1 MELFNQAESRRRQ
14 EKIVREAQPLAEAVL
29 ARAGAYPDLADQLH
43 LLGTT
48 VLPLLRAGH
57 HLVTEGLG
65 TARADQWLGEHL
77 GILAALISDGS
88 GRSLTISV
96 SSTPKS

>member
-1 MELFNQAESRRRQ
+1 MELFNRSESLRRQ
-14 EKIVREAQPLAEAVL
+14 ERIAREAQPLVETVL
-29 ARAGAYPDLADQLH
+29 ARTGAYPDLADQLY

-57 HLVTEGLG
+57 QLVSEALG
-65 TARADQWLGEHL
+65 TAKADQWLGEHL
-77 GILAALISDGS
+77 CVLAAMISEGS

>member
-1 MELFNQAESRRRQ
+1 MELFNRSESLRRQ
-14 EKIVREAQPLAEAVL
+14 ETIAREAQPLAEAVL
-29 ARAGAYPDLADQLH
+29 ARAGAYPELAEQLY

-57 HLVTEGLG
+57 YLASERMG
-65 TARADQWLGEHL
+65 TAQADRWLGEHL
-77 GILAALISDGS
+77 RVLAEMLSEGS

-96 SSTPKS
+96 SGTSKS